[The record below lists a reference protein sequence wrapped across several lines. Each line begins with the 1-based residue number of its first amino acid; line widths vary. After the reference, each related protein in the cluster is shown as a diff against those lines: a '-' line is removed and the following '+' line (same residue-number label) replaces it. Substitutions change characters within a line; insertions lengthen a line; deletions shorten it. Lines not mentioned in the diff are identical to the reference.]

1 MKRPAPEVE
10 AIPIPPL
17 RARVRI
23 FVAKRGVIFRNVVF
37 AYVDQQK
44 NGISLGRN
52 SRNDRLKLTITRAGW
67 RWGKAR
73 NSCFLGGKGRGGD
86 VAKEESKGRSVGG
99 TNVVELRGRNWNIGG
114 GGGGGGSYTRGH
126 GINRY
131 GQTACSTNYRSLITG
146 GRDLSG

>member
-52 SRNDRLKLTITRAGW
+52 SRNDRLKLTITRAG
-67 RWGKAR
+67 
-73 NSCFLGGKGRGGD
+73 GGGRRGIRVSSEGRG
-86 VAKEESKGRSVGG
+86 EEATSRKKNRRAEALVER
-99 TNVVELRGRNWNIGG
+99 NVVELRGRNWNI